1 MHKVFIWSLY
11 YNALIF
17 RFHESTYAAL
27 RDEFDRI
34 ILSRLDF
41 YFFSKFSR
49 ASTVYKFDSAWRF
62 GRYRL
67 SVSCRE
73 IKRCVIE
80 RQDGLQNSV

>member
-34 ILSRLDF
+34 ILSRLDLKF
-41 YFFSKFSR
+41 CRKFF
-49 ASTVYKFDSAWRF
+49 WRF
-62 GRYRL
+62 T
-67 SVSCRE
+67 V
-73 IKRCVIE
+73 
-80 RQDGLQNSV
+80 LQCNHA